1 MIGNKYHWRT
11 TGESLLTF
19 MTSKKMLQKYLEK
32 FNLMSTIEHN
42 PFETPLH
49 EIYKEELCLSPIP
62 SLAMHC
68 TNVNSIFGLSPNLDW
83 KKIWEENEIKQ
94 GL

>member
-1 MIGNKYHWRT
+1 
-11 TGESLLTF
+11 

-49 EIYKEELCLSPIP
+49 EIYKEELCLSPMP

-83 KKIWEENEIKQ
+83 KKIWEENEI
-94 GL
+94 